1 MIFLGA
7 CFSVFAFADRTALDR
22 WKKPEKIFSGG
33 KGAAAPQILINEC
46 FKKGARDLPPP
57 PQFGP
62 ARKPIADLAIFCAGK
77 RQQTPARAGVR
88 RGAPSVLRVLLHAG
102 THALI

>member
-7 CFSVFAFADRTALDR
+7 CFSVFAFADQTALDR

-33 KGAAAPQILINEC
+33 KGGCGPPNFDQRM
-46 FKKGARDLPPP
+46 FQKGGEGFAPP